1 MKRALSTLACLAA
14 LASAAAA
21 QSPQENKQKKLQEP
35 FLKNGD
41 WITDYEKA
49 LKESEETGKPIFA
62 YMTRS
67 YAP

>member
-1 MKRALSTLACLAA
+1 MKKSLSTLALLVA
-14 LASAAAA
+14 LASAAVA
-21 QSPQENKQKKLQEP
+21 QSPQENKAKKLQEP

-49 LKESEETGKPIFA
+49 LKESAETGKPIFA